1 MKIIFLN
8 PQGNFDARDS
18 HLTEHPD
25 FGGQL
30 VYVKEVSKALVEQ
43 FPEVEVDIVTR
54 RIDDSKWSAEFA
66 KEISFYPDVSDRL
79 RIVRIPCGGNNFL
92 RKELLWK
99 HIPEWVDNI
108 ISFYGSQLPDYA
120 TAHYGDGGY
129 AAVLLQKKT
138 GIPFSFTAHSLGA
151 QKLDKLFREH
161 HDFEE
166 LDAWYQFSKRIQ
178 AERLSVLHAS
188 LIITSTAMEHTDQY
202 THPLYRE
209 FIQSTKTE
217 KFAVI
222 PPGVNTSIFNTH
234 IDEQDRQIFDK
245 IDKKIGKT
253 TKPAV
258 ILSSRL
264 DEKKNHLAAVK
275 AYANDPHLPKKARL
289 GIFLRGIDDPYREAD
304 TLGENER
311 KILKAILQE
320 VEDHK
325 LQDKVFFLNLLSQK
339 DLAAAYKYFARLK
352 SLFVLTAFYEP
363 FGLAPIEAGACG
375 LVPVTTQ
382 NGGPS
387 DIFKDDKGILID
399 PANTLDIAAGM
410 NKALEQF
417 DDYSQKVKNLVL
429 NNYTWQQTAKNYYR
443 KLTAIAR
450 TNVDTSFQIP
460 VLNASEDIKTYL
472 KKDE

>member
-1 MKIIFLN
+1 MQIIFLN
-8 PQGNFDARDS
+8 PQGNFDAWDS

-43 FPEVEVDIVTR
+43 FPDVYVDIVTR
-54 RIDDSKWSAEFA
+54 RFDDTGWSSEFA
-66 KEISFYPDVSDRL
+66 KDISFYPDVSERL
-79 RIVRIPCGGNNFL
+79 RIVRIPCGGMDFL
-92 RKELLWK
+92 RKELLWE
-99 HIPEWVDNI
+99 HLPEWVNNI

-151 QKLDKLFREH
+151 QKLDKLFQGH
-161 HDFEE
+161 PDFEE
-166 LDAWYQFSKRIQ
+166 LDFWYKFSKRIQ
-178 AERLSVLHAS
+178 AERLSVQYAS
-188 LIITSTAMEHTDQY
+188 LIITSTDMERTGQY
-202 THPLYRE
+202 THSLYKE
-209 FIQSTKTE
+209 FAQITKPG

-222 PPGVNTSIFNTH
+222 PPGVNTSIFNTQ
-234 IDEQDRQIFDK
+234 IDEQDRKIFDQ

-264 DEKKNHLAAVK
+264 DEKKNHMAAVK

-289 GIFLRGIDDPYREAD
+289 GIFLRGIEDPYREANS
-304 TLGENER
+304 LGEKER
-311 KILKAILQE
+311 GILKKILQE
-320 VEDHK
+320 IEDHH
-325 LQDKVFFLNLLSQK
+325 LQDNVFFLNLLSQK
-339 DLAAAYKYFARLK
+339 DLASAYKYFARLK

-387 DIFKDDKGILID
+387 DIFKNNKGILVD
-399 PANTLDIAAGM
+399 PTNTSDIAAGM
-410 NKALEQF
+410 NKALDRFNE
-417 DDYSQKVKNLVL
+417 YSQKVIDLVM
-429 NNYTWQQTAKNYYR
+429 NNYTWQQTAKNYYQR
-443 KLTAIAR
+443 LTAIA
-450 TNVDTSFQIP
+450 NKNEDTSFPISE
-460 VLNASEDIKTYL
+460 LNAYQDIKAYL
-472 KKDE
+472 KNHE

>member
-1 MKIIFLN
+1 M
-8 PQGNFDARDS
+8 S
-18 HLTEHPD
+18 
-25 FGGQL
+25 
-30 VYVKEVSKALVEQ
+30 
-43 FPEVEVDIVTR
+43 
-54 RIDDSKWSAEFA
+54 
-66 KEISFYPDVSDRL
+66 
-79 RIVRIPCGGNNFL
+79 
-92 RKELLWK
+92 
-99 HIPEWVDNI
+99 
-108 ISFYGSQLPDYA
+108 
-120 TAHYGDGGY
+120 
-129 AAVLLQKKT
+129 KT
-138 GIPFSFTAHSLGA
+138 G
-151 QKLDKLFREH
+151 K
-161 HDFEE
+161 
-166 LDAWYQFSKRIQ
+166 Y
-178 AERLSVLHAS
+178 
-188 LIITSTAMEHTDQY
+188 
-202 THPLYRE
+202 
-209 FIQSTKTE
+209 
-217 KFAVI
+217 
-222 PPGVNTSIFNTH
+222 SIRSN
-234 IDEQDRQIFDK
+234 
-245 IDKKIGKT
+245 KKIGKT

-399 PANTLDIAAGM
+399 PVNTVDIAAGM

-417 DDYSQKVKNLVL
+417 DDYSQKVKKLVL
-429 NNYTWQQTAKNYYR
+429 HNYTWQQTAKNYYQ

-450 TNVDTSFQIP
+450 TNVNTSFQIP
-460 VLNASEDIKTYL
+460 GLNASEDIKAYL
-472 KKDE
+472 KNDE